1 MQLLKSLLFT
11 AYMMMS
17 ACLFGTLMALGF
29 WLPYGAQFAIART
42 WARMVLW
49 MLEHLCGLNYV
60 VEGRERIP
68 PGNHIVMSNHTS
80 AWETIAQFLIF
91 PPQVW
96 VLKRELLWVPF
107 VGWGLKRLRPIA
119 INRGEGR
126 RAVNQVIEQG
136 KERLADG
143 LWIIIFP
150 EGTRVLAGETRKY
163 GVSGALLRQ
172 LPARQIRRAADTQC
186 GHLLAAARLHEKAGH
201 DSRGHRRTD
210 TADQPGSQ
218 GTQRASEAVDRRRP
232 RSYRGGRRS
241 GKRAL
246 TNGCREAASSAAA
259 SFSRT
264 ASPRCHAFEYS
275 VAPDQSMQK
284 GRAQM
289 SEENYE

>member
-96 VLKRELLWVPF
+96 VLKRELLWIPF
-107 VGWGLKRLRPIA
+107 VGWGLKLLRPIP
-119 INRGEGR
+119 INRGEGH
-126 RAVNQVIEQG
+126 RAVNQVIEHG
-136 KERLADG
+136 KARLADG

-150 EGTRVLAGETRKY
+150 EGTRVVAGETRKF
-163 GVSGALLRQ
+163 GVSGAM
-172 LPARQIRRAADTQC
+172 
-186 GHLLAAARLHEKAGH
+186 LAIA
-201 DSRGHRRTD
+201 
-210 TADQPGSQ
+210 
-218 GTQRASEAVDRRRP
+218 
-232 RSYRGGRRS
+232 S
-241 GKRAL
+241 GKSVVPLSHNAGTFWPRRGFL
-246 TNGCREAASSAAA
+246 KKPGTIRVVIGEPIESIGKKPRELNEEVKRSIEAGLARIASS
-259 SFSRT
+259 
-264 ASPRCHAFEYS
+264 
-275 VAPDQSMQK
+275 
-284 GRAQM
+284 
-289 SEENYE
+289 